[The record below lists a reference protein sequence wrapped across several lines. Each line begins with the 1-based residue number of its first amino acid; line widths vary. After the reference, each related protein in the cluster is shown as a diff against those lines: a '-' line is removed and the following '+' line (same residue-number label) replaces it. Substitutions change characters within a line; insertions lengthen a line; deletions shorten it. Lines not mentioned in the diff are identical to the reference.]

1 MRNIVSTQNVISFFR
16 IQNIKNGDIIF
27 NGDKI
32 FVAMDMH
39 EDFTPADIFNLV
51 EENKKLKQML
61 KEYEL

>member
-1 MRNIVSTQNVISFFR
+1 MRNIVSFFKIEN
-16 IQNIKNGDIIF
+16 IQNGDIIF
-27 NGDKI
+27 NGDKVFI
-32 FVAMDMH
+32 AMDMN